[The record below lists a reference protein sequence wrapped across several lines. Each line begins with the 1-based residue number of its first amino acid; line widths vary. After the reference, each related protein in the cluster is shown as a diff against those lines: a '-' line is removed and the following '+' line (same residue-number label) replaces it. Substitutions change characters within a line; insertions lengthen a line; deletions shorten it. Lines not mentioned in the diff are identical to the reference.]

1 MLYFLKYIYI
11 WWFQR
16 EMFLCISIQ
25 KEIVKIVSRCFHN
38 FLLSFPKWSSVQTIT
53 KPICLWIE
61 IGVDHQNF
69 VFCFILFLL
78 FSSLFFIQLQMWK
91 LNERKCLGNLLFRY
105 FGNLNFRQVFKG
117 WKRPLNLLDFSFKK
131 SQHKIA
137 TEWKVWFSLVVWCYW
152 KLSQNSFYFL
162 IKTDHLT
169 NNY

>member
-1 MLYFLKYIYI
+1 MFSQFFVVLSKVVKRPNNNEANLSLDRNWSGSSKLRFLFYF
-11 WWFQR
+11 
-16 EMFLCISIQ
+16 IS
-25 KEIVKIVSRCFHN
+25 
-38 FLLSFPKWSSVQTIT
+38 
-53 KPICLWIE
+53 
-61 IGVDHQNF
+61 
-69 VFCFILFLL
+69 
-78 FSSLFFIQLQMWK
+78 SSLFFIQLQMWK

-152 KLSQNSFYFL
+152 KLSQNSFNFL
-162 IKTDHLT
+162 IKTDRLT

>member
-1 MLYFLKYIYI
+1 
-11 WWFQR
+11 
-16 EMFLCISIQ
+16 MFSQFFVVLS
-25 KEIVKIVSRCFHN
+25 KVVKRPN
-38 FLLSFPKWSSVQTIT
+38 NNEANLS
-53 KPICLWIE
+53 LDR

-117 WKRPLNLLDFSFKK
+117 WKRPLNLLDFSLKK

-137 TEWKVWFSLVVWCYW
+137 TEWKVRFSLVVWCYW
-152 KLSQNSFYFL
+152 KLSQNSFKFL
-162 IKTDHLT
+162 I
-169 NNY
+169 